1 MKRKF
6 CKNIKFLHMT
16 SFIVVGV
23 HVPKT
28 KKKVLF
34 MIIIKTLCTYTFCF
48 NQCSTIKKHKKNKK
62 NEKK

>member
-1 MKRKF
+1 
-6 CKNIKFLHMT
+6 MT

-48 NQCSTIKKHKKNKK
+48 NQCSTIKKHKKIKK
-62 NEKK
+62 IKKSRDEL